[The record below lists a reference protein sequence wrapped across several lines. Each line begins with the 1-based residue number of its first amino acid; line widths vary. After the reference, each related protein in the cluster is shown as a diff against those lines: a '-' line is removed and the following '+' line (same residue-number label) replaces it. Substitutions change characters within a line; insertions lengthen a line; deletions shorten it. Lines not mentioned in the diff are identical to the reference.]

1 MNHEELLECN
11 NYSIRLK
18 IDQSEINE
26 IYSNSQIKEKL
37 KLELPLIERLS
48 QLQTI
53 NPISKC
59 VIEWMYHR
67 CNQILDKKVT
77 RFQTI
82 DVKHAY
88 IILKYT
94 SIISNANQIL

>member
-1 MNHEELLECN
+1 MNHEELLEYN

-26 IYSNSQIKEKL
+26 IYSNAQIHEKL
-37 KLELPLIERLS
+37 KLEFLLIEKLI
-48 QLQTI
+48 QLKTI

-59 VIEWMYHR
+59 VIQWMYHR
-67 CNQILDKKVT
+67 CNQILDKHITK
-77 RFQTI
+77 FQTL